1 MVIRSLSQAL
11 LGGAAL
17 GLTAVSA
24 TAAPQGG
31 PEEAPT
37 RAEREARAYRVTSCE
52 LPEGVSLEV
61 GGLEVVPG
69 PAGPRI
75 LAVTR
80 RGEMWGIDGFAGE
93 EVAEAPT
100 FTRVADGLH
109 EPLGLLRDEDALLIA
124 CRGKLVRLQDLDGDL
139 VYETH
144 EAVTDWW
151 RISGNYHEY
160 NFGPAP
166 AIDGSY
172 WITTNKPF
180 GGEPFG
186 RVTWRGYA
194 LRITPGG
201 EVTPMCAGLR
211 SPAGVNTSPTGEVFY
226 TDNQGEWCGASKLS
240 LLRPG
245 SYHGHPHG
253 IGSTELPEWPWP
265 QPKALPEGQLFS
277 DIAASGEFP
286 AFQMPSVWF
295 PHGEM
300 GRSPAGF
307 VWDLSGGKFGPFEG
321 QIFVADQ
328 YDAAV
333 FRVDLERVGS
343 QWQGACF
350 RFREGL
356 ACGVIRVRFT
366 DGGALLLGETD
377 RGWGSRGSLT
387 EGIQRLDWTGAM
399 PFEIHTMRLL
409 EDRPGFRLRLTA
421 PATQES
427 LADLSGYSMESYTY
441 QSTQRYGSAEL
452 ARETPTL
459 TEATPHADGLG
470 VDLVYEGLREGFVH
484 ELEAAG
490 IRSADGGLDLLH
502 TKGYYT
508 LVRMH

>member
-1 MVIRSLSQAL
+1 MVIHSLL
-11 LGGAAL
+11 L
-17 GLTAVSA
+17 A
-24 TAAPQGG
+24 TVTGFSPAPSPSHVRPLPQE
-31 PEEAPT
+31 PPSH
-37 RAEREARAYRVTSCE
+37 AEREARAYRVTSCP
-52 LPEGVSLEV
+52 LPEGVSLEI
-61 GGLEVVPG
+61 GGLEIVPG
-69 PAGPRI
+69 PEGPRV

-80 RGEMWGIDGFAGE
+80 RGEMWGIDGFAGS
-93 EVAEAPT
+93 EVAEQPA
-100 FTRVADGLH
+100 FVRVADGLH
-109 EPLGLLRDEDALLIA
+109 EPLGLLRDDDALLVA
-124 CRGKLVRLQDLDGDL
+124 CRGKLVRLQDTDGDL

-144 EAVTDWW
+144 DSVTDWW

-166 AIDGSY
+166 GVDGSY

-180 GGEPFG
+180 GAQPFG

-194 LRITPGG
+194 LRITPDG

-265 QPKALPEGQLFS
+265 RPAALPEGQLFS
-277 DIAASGEFP
+277 DIAASGDFP

-307 VWDLSGGKFGPFEG
+307 VWDESGGKFGPFEG

-366 DGGALLLGETD
+366 EEGALLLGETD

-387 EGIQRLDWTGAM
+387 EGIQRLDWTGVM

-409 EDRPGFRLRLTA
+409 EDRPGFRLRFTS
-421 PATQES
+421 PASAES
-427 LADLSGYSMESYTY
+427 LAELSSYTMESYTY

-452 ARETPTL
+452 SRENPTL
-459 TEATPHADGLG
+459 REAVPHKDGLG
-470 VDLVYEGLREGFVH
+470 VDLAFDGLREGFVH
-484 ELEAAG
+484 ELDASG
-490 IRSADGGLDLLH
+490 VRSADGTLDLLH
-502 TKGYYT
+502 PKGYYT
-508 LVRMH
+508 LVKMR